1 MHVPTSLATVIMAAV
16 ATTGC
21 LSVAAPVDARP
32 TPPPSLAGSPTAGDP
47 TATATATNGQAI
59 ARPDIVQRP
68 IPYGAARRAQMAD
81 YSRMHYG
88 RAEWRL
94 RPRGVVQH
102 YTATNS
108 LASVF
113 ATFRANQ
120 PDVELGQLPG
130 VCTHFVID
138 RDGTVYQLVPLN
150 VRCRHTVGLNHRM
163 LGIEH
168 VGTSDA
174 AVMGNRAQRR
184 ASLRLTAWLVD
195 RFALATGDVIGH
207 SENRSSRFHREDYRP
222 WRCQTHGDF
231 SRTTM
236 TDYRSRLNARVARS
250 GADTSPPRW
259 VSNGC

>member
-1 MHVPTSLATVIMAAV
+1 MHVPTSLATVIIAAV

-32 TPPPSLAGSPTAGDP
+32 TPPPSLAGGPTAGDP

-120 PDVELGQLPG
+120 PDVELGNAGG
-130 VCTHFVID
+130 VHT
-138 RDGTVYQLVPLN
+138 RD
-150 VRCRHTVGLNHRM
+150 
-163 LGIEH
+163 
-168 VGTSDA
+168 
-174 AVMGNRAQRR
+174 
-184 ASLRLTAWLVD
+184 
-195 RFALATGDVIGH
+195 
-207 SENRSSRFHREDYRP
+207 
-222 WRCQTHGDF
+222 
-231 SRTTM
+231 
-236 TDYRSRLNARVARS
+236 RS
-250 GADTSPPRW
+250 GRHGRNSSP
-259 VSNGC
+259 